1 MAIANINNISV
12 QGDKNILVQGDNNSV
27 VLQVENTTE
36 IETFFEEHKAQMNTI
51 LELLK
56 GRQEPILKQFGEQI
70 YNIHTIG
77 TANFNQAVLRGC
89 TIQAGK
95 ANFYVDNEAL
105 VQAFFQASNEP
116 LRILVITETAG
127 AMQKILPTHFE
138 EIERH
143 YSFAL
148 EYWRP
153 FAGEKD
159 ITDLL
164 KEFQEK
170 TGYQLEVGF
179 AGVHTWHE
187 HYTERSKST
196 LENCC
201 HHTILIADSFA
212 LAYGL
217 NEALAK
223 IFDDLK
229 VGGCLLP
236 MPQDLPTDTAQYAQ
250 ARKTSVFSKLS
261 ERVTNYPDHLRDFVK
276 GKEPIQGLVQVELE
290 VHSKADFFR
299 RLANIAHY
307 HLGVGRMMP
316 ITNKLKKLD
325 SGNSQDF

>member
-1 MAIANINNISV
+1 MAIENINDISV
-12 QGDKNILVQGDNNSV
+12 NGDNNIV
-27 VLQVENTTE
+27 VQGTNNSTITINTQNSAE
-36 IETFFEEHKAQMNTI
+36 IKAFCEEHKAQMNII

-179 AGVHTWHE
+179 AGVHTWQNYLVEKH
-187 HYTERSKST
+187 TKT
-196 LENCC
+196 LKIRCKN
-201 HHTILIADSFA
+201 TILVADSFA
-212 LAYGL
+212 LDHTRNAT
-217 NEALAK
+217 LAK
-223 IFDDLK
+223 VFDDFN
-229 VGGCLLP
+229 VGGCILP
-236 MPQDLPTDTAQYAQ
+236 LQQNLSDDAVAYAKKLQADIFPT
-250 ARKTSVFSKLS
+250 LS
-261 ERVTNYPDHLRDFVK
+261 ESMGEFHENLKDFVSNHYH
-276 GKEPIQGLVQVELE
+276 GLVQVELE